1 MDTYT
6 PTYTTEEINTR
17 DTGVGF
23 IGMQTS
29 ILAAKLRWPMC
40 ATCKH
45 LGPVEDE
52 GAEYYGLAE
61 YQMRYCQVPG
71 VICDARAWT
80 FHPWCSNGCIGLTI
94 NKVTE
99 CKYYDP
105 DHAAVAALL
114 RVADADQAQELL
126 RVLDVDVEQLRA
138 AILASLGVATATV
151 TATVGGNGSGDE
163 TEEGETGNA

>member
-23 IGMQTS
+23 LGVQTS
-29 ILAAKLRWPMC
+29 VLAAKLRWPMC

-61 YQMRYCQVPG
+61 YQLRCCQVPG
-71 VICDARAWT
+71 VICDEESGWD
-80 FHPWCSNGCIGLTI
+80 FWPWCSHGCIGLTI

-105 DHAAVAALL
+105 DRAAAAALL
-114 RVADADQAQELL
+114 RVTEPEQQRDLLLALGMDVAQFE
-126 RVLDVDVEQLRA
+126 A
-138 AILASLGVATATV
+138 AILESAGVVVV
-151 TATVGGNGSGDE
+151 TAAGTGGNGRE
-163 TEEGETGNA
+163 TEGEE

>member
-1 MDTYT
+1 MDTYI
-6 PTYTTEEINTR
+6 PTYTTEEIDTR

-23 IGMQTS
+23 LGVQTS
-29 ILAAKLRWPMC
+29 VLAAKLRWPIC

-61 YQMRYCQVPG
+61 YQLRYCQIPG
-71 VICDARAWT
+71 VICGEESGWDFW
-80 FHPWCSNGCIGLTI
+80 PWCSHGCIGLTI

-105 DHAAVAALL
+105 DHAAAALL
-114 RVADADQAQELL
+114 LHITSPEQAQELL
-126 RVLDVDVEQLRA
+126 AALGMDVAQFEA

-163 TEEGETGNA
+163 TETEGEE

>member
-23 IGMQTS
+23 LGVQTS
-29 ILAAKLRWPMC
+29 VLAAKLRWPMC

-114 RVADADQAQELL
+114 LHITSPEQAQELL
-126 RVLDVDVEQLRA
+126 AALGMDIAQFEA
-138 AILASLGVATATV
+138 AILASAGVATVAV
-151 TATVGGNGSGDE
+151 TATVGGNGKERDDGI
-163 TEEGETGNA
+163 